1 MVSTT
6 SKIILRY
13 YSISVP
19 QITKKKMTNKDLF
32 KQAIAEAKTIRE
44 AAITNAKEALE
55 ESLTPHLKEML
66 AQKLQEMEEDD
77 MNEIDE
83 PINGTESEE
92 GTAGGDHGNIVKEAE
107 EEEEEETPAEEE
119 KEEGE
124 EEEELEIEDMSVEDL
139 KNLIRDIVA
148 QEVGHDESEEELSG
162 EETPEGEEDMIGT
175 DSEEIDINELLAELE
190 GMTEDDGYGKVK
202 EVPGKGTHSYS
213 LKPGAESGDKKGPN
227 DGYMEE
233 GELNEMGPEY
243 IEGAKQLV
251 EIFPFLTMS
260 SASLVIGAL
269 GAVGLTTFSVVVSKV
284 MDMALAGKFGG
295 TAKSFAEKLQKAG
308 GIAARVTQNREGV
321 EAVNEEVDNMDE
333 NIDIIYQLIDA
344 FPFLTNQT
352 AQLLVGTLGAVGL
365 TGLSAI
371 MAKVHEMAKNGVF
384 GEKGKQIGDKL
395 SDIGNAAA
403 GARNVSEE
411 SEELNEALK
420 AVKILRNQLQE
431 VNLLNAKLLYVN
443 KVFKS
448 TNLSEGQKVNVIA
461 AFDKA
466 ETVREVKLVFETVS
480 KNVVAKKP
488 TTMKEHT
495 SFASKATGITAAPQK
510 EVINEVSEQ
519 VLRMQKLA
527 GIIK

>member
-1 MVSTT
+1 
-6 SKIILRY
+6 
-13 YSISVP
+13 
-19 QITKKKMTNKDLF
+19 MTNKDLF

-66 AQKLQEMEEDD
+66 AQKLQEMEEEEDKV
-77 MNEIDE
+77 DE
-83 PINGTESEE
+83 TVNNAEAE
-92 GTAGGDHGNIVKEAE
+92 GFAENPNTHGNLEEAE
-107 EEEEEETPAEEE
+107 EEEEEAEEE
-119 KEEGE
+119 APEGEEETGE

-148 QEVGHDESEEELSG
+148 QETGHDESEEELPG
-162 EETPEGEEDMIGT
+162 EEAPEGEDMIGT
-175 DSEEIDINELLAELE
+175 DDSEEIDINELLAELE
-190 GMTEDDGYGKVK
+190 GIDEEEVK
-202 EVPGKGTHSYS
+202 EK
-213 LKPGAESGDKKGPN
+213 
-227 DGYMEE
+227 
-233 GELNEMGPEY
+233 ELNEN
-243 IEGAKQLV
+243 V
-251 EIFPFLTMS
+251 
-260 SASLVIGAL
+260 
-269 GAVGLTTFSVVVSKV
+269 
-284 MDMALAGKFGG
+284 
-295 TAKSFAEKLQKAG
+295 
-308 GIAARVTQNREGV
+308 
-321 EAVNEEVDNMDE
+321 
-333 NIDIIYQLIDA
+333 DIIYELINM
-344 FPFLTNQT
+344 FPFLTNST
-352 AQLLVGTLGAVGL
+352 AQMLVGAFGAAGL

-371 MAKVHEMAKNGVF
+371 IAKVQEMAL
-384 GEKGKQIGDKL
+384 KGSFGDKAKAFAENL
-395 SDIGNAAA
+395 QQSGKDAANITQQREGAEEEEMEEGFGDAIKGAAQRVSRGLEKAYDAVANAPELGIAKDFEKNVIDKGAA
-403 GARNVSEE
+403 GLKKAGFLGTGMTKGHRVFEGQD
-411 SEELNEALK
+411 EELNEALK

-488 TTMKEHT
+488 TSIKEHT
-495 SFASKATGITAAPQK
+495 SFASKPTGTTAAPQK